1 MTGEVRPWTT
11 SPRRCSERTFRPTV
25 PGVAD
30 SLGHEIQDIVV
41 TDQQH
46 IERPVFPLAQ
56 QRIFVAAVLAAALGQ
71 KFPRQ
76 AGQSP

>member
-1 MTGEVRPWTT
+1 
-11 SPRRCSERTFRPTV
+11 V